1 MTNGISGNLPTE
13 GKLSKGFRIVNKVLE
28 SAHRAAMARADTSEI
43 RAALN
48 STDYEYC
55 YSVAQSSLKNYRK
68 LLNSYSLLTGIM
80 VVDLPIGE
88 AKSKDISFWKYVLN
102 YIKLVIYVDAAI
114 KCGLEA
120 IIKKDLEEI
129 FSTEKEAEESEQRE

>member
-55 YSVAQSSLKNYRK
+55 YSVAQSSLK
-68 LLNSYSLLTGIM
+68 
-80 VVDLPIGE
+80 
-88 AKSKDISFWKYVLN
+88 KSFP
-102 YIKLVIYVDAAI
+102 
-114 KCGLEA
+114 
-120 IIKKDLEEI
+120 
-129 FSTEKEAEESEQRE
+129 RR